1 VQPQDSRSPFAA
13 IVAQA
18 LAEDIGTGDVTTAN
32 TVPATLQ
39 AEGTFFAKQDLVLAG
54 AELLPLIFTDLT
66 TDLKMCHSDGD
77 FVRKGEALATARGT
91 AQFLLTH
98 ERVALNFLQQLS
110 GIATLTRRYVDQTEG
125 TKCQI
130 LDTRKTTPGLRALEK
145 LATKAGG
152 ALNHRMGLYDAILIK
167 NNHIDLAGGVTV
179 AVELAKKSG
188 LPIECEVRDHQ
199 ELSEALDAGV
209 KRILLDNMTPA
220 EAAAEIEFIDGRASV
235 EISGGVTLDTV
246 RAYAQTGADFI
257 SVGALTHSAPAAD
270 INFRI
275 RPIA

>member
-1 VQPQDSRSPFAA
+1 VQPKDSRSPFAA
-13 IVAQA
+13 VVAQA
-18 LAEDIGTGDVTTAN
+18 LAEDIGAGDVTTAN

-54 AELLPLIFTDLT
+54 SDLLPLIFHDIR
-66 TDLKMCHSDGD
+66 MCHADGD
-77 FVRKGEALATARGT
+77 FVRKGDALATVRGT
-91 AQFLLTH
+91 AQYLLTH

-110 GIATLTRRYVDQTEG
+110 GIATLTRRYVDETEG

-152 ALNHRMGLYDAILIK
+152 AVNHRMGLYDAILIK

-188 LPIECEVRDHQ
+188 LPVECEVRNHD
-199 ELSEALDAGV
+199 ELAEALDAGV

>member
-1 VQPQDSRSPFAA
+1 MSSFSE
-13 IVAQA
+13 IVARA
-18 LAEDIGTGDVTTAN
+18 LAEDIGSGDVTTAN
-32 TVPATLQ
+32 TVPATLR

-54 AELLPLIFTDLT
+54 SELLPLIFGDI
-66 TDLKMCHSDGD
+66 KMNHADGD
-77 FVRKGEALATARGT
+77 FVHKGEALATVRGT
-91 AQFLLTH
+91 AQYLLTH

-110 GIATLTRRYVDQTEG
+110 GIATLTRRYVEQTHG
-125 TKCQI
+125 TKCRI

-152 ALNHRMGLYDAILIK
+152 AVNHRMGLYDAILIK
-167 NNHIDLAGGVTV
+167 NNHIDLAGGVNV

-188 LPIECEVRDHQ
+188 LPVECEVRNHE

-220 EAAAEIEFIDGRASV
+220 EAAAEIQFIDGRATV

-275 RPIA
+275 RPVA

>member
-1 VQPQDSRSPFAA
+1 MQPNDSRSPFAA

-18 LAEDIGTGDVTTAN
+18 LAEDIGSGDVTTQN
-32 TVPATLQ
+32 TVPAALN

-54 AELLPLIFTDLT
+54 SQLLPLIFTDL
-66 TDLKMCHSDGD
+66 KMCHADGD
-77 FVRKGEALATARGT
+77 FVRKGDALATVRGT
-91 AQFLLTH
+91 AQYLLTH
-98 ERVALNFLQQLS
+98 ERVSLNFLQQLS
-110 GIATLTRRYVDQTEG
+110 GIATLTRRYVEQTQG

-130 LDTRKTTPGLRALEK
+130 LDTRKTTPGLRMLEK

-167 NNHIDLAGGVTV
+167 NNHIDLAGGVTI

-188 LPIECEVRDHQ
+188 LPVECEVRNHD
-199 ELSEALDAGV
+199 ELAEALDAGV

-235 EISGGVTLDTV
+235 EISGGVTLETV

-275 RPIA
+275 RPVA